1 MKYNYIEYF
10 ENKED
15 GLASFVFYNK
25 EKYICTGFK
34 DTDSDNMIEIR
45 SGFKSLELATEY
57 VKSLL
62 N

>member
-10 ENKED
+10 ENKEE

-25 EKYICTGFK
+25 KKDISTGFK
-34 DTDSDNMIEIR
+34 DTDSDIMIEIR
-45 SGFKSLELATEY
+45 SGFKSLELAIEY
-57 VKSLL
+57 AKSLL